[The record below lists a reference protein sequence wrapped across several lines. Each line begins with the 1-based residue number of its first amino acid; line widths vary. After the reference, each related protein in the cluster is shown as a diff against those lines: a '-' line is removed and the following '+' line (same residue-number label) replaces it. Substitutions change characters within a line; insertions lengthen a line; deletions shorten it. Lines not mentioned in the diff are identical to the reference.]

1 MAIKTFTRDNMW
13 HTVFRAATG
22 TAQLLYLKRVE
33 KWIRFK
39 KENKQKIS
47 YWYKAG
53 SKPRYIQN
61 WFAVY
66 DSYKRVV
73 KRIDERRAKLKGN
86 SMFYFTIVIC

>member
-1 MAIKTFTRDNMW
+1 MAKKTFTRDNMW
-13 HTVFRAATG
+13 HTVFRSATG
-22 TAQLLYLKRVE
+22 PAQLLYLKRVE

-47 YWYKAG
+47 YHYKQT
-53 SKPRYIQN
+53 SKARYILN

-73 KRIDERRAKLKGN
+73 KLIDERRAKLKGN

>member
-1 MAIKTFTRDNMW
+1 MW

-47 YWYKAG
+47 YHYKQT
-53 SKPRYIQN
+53 SKAKYILN

-66 DSYKRVV
+66 DSYKNVV
-73 KRIDERRAKLKGN
+73 KLIDEKRAKLKGN
-86 SMFYFTIVIC
+86 SMFYFIIVIC